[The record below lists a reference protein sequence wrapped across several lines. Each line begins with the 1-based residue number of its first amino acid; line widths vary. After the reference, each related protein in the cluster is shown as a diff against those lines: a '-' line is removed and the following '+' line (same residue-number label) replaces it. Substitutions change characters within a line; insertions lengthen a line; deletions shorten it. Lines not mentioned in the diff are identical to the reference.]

1 MMIRMI
7 ITTFS
12 ITHEPGNKQERSK
25 KKLSGFY
32 EKIVNF
38 SKSRDSVKST
48 SIVKINL

>member
-1 MMIRMI
+1 MNLE
-7 ITTFS
+7 T
-12 ITHEPGNKQERSK
+12 SK
-25 KKLSGFY
+25 KEAKKLSGFY